1 MCDQIH
7 NVNDLPRVIV
17 EVYGGVVQAIYS
29 SEPLNVSVLDHD
41 NWKAEEDQTKRDYF
55 AALERECETLPEVL

>member
-17 EVYGGVVQAIYS
+17 EVKGGVVQAIHS
-29 SEPLNVSVLDHD
+29 SEPINVSVLDHD
-41 NWKAEEDQTKRDYF
+41 NWQAETDQTERDYF
-55 AALERECETLPEVL
+55 AALEKECETLPEVL

>member
-7 NVNDLPRVIV
+7 NANDLPRVIV
-17 EVYGGVVQAIYS
+17 EVHGGVVQAIYS

-41 NWKAEEDQTKRDYF
+41 NWEGEDEIERDYF

>member
-1 MCDQIH
+1 MCNAIH

-17 EVYGGVVQAIYS
+17 EVSGGVVQAIYS
-29 SEPLNVSVLDHD
+29 SEPINVSVLDRD
-41 NWKAEEDQTKRDYF
+41 NWAAEENQAERDYF